1 MMKPQKKVYQKPAIR
16 HQGKLTQ
23 FAGSPLG
30 KDLGNPLNLPGKN

>member
-1 MMKPQKKVYQKPAIR
+1 MQSQTKAYQKPVIQ

-30 KDLGNPLNLPGKN
+30 KNLGNPLNLPGKN